1 MSWRKPLIRP
11 VARYRE
17 TGQTAIGKRD
27 RQPTGSGT
35 GGYRESGQLWPA
47 KPAKQKAVAET
58 NYLLITKYQ
67 PKTTRWRLLKRKELK
82 SPGGETRAD
91 TIPWEGRDELNL
103 AEFPIA
109 ILASRPDKTLK
120 TVQFEDRVWD
130 KGSQVYVPRRLTISA
145 SDRYGLPT
153 ALDDELVLGLIQLTR
168 EDEFQSRKVFF
179 SRYHLLK
186 ILGWRTEGK
195 NYARLETSLKR
206 WLGVTFYYQNAWWD
220 KSARAWVD
228 ENFHLLEQ
236 VSLYG
241 RNRRTAG
248 CDGKELALSMFVWNE
263 VVFRSFQAGYLKQI
277 DLALFRRL
285 KSPVAKR
292 LYRLLDKRFYH
303 RVVWHFDLRELACE
317 HVGLSRGYDIGQL
330 KRKLRPA
337 IGELVEVGYLE
348 PMADQNRF
356 ARRGDGQWQVV
367 LARGKMRPMVA
378 AAADFDVE
386 GKSLLVDHGVRPAT
400 AEKLACQFPAD
411 EIRRRIAIL
420 DWLQTSPG
428 NHPPRNP
435 AGYLVQSLRDGYDPP
450 QGFLPASSPGGSIG
464 GSAGKEKQASSRLDR
479 FLRTLAPTVRERLET
494 AALKEADPTLS
505 TAYQKAVDQ
514 SSPLLAQVYRKLIV
528 ERYVDGRLAKNKQ
541 RKRGKPHLSLRPSR

>member
-1 MSWRKPLIRP
+1 M
-11 VARYRE
+11 
-17 TGQTAIGKRD
+17 
-27 RQPTGSGT
+27 
-35 GGYRESGQLWPA
+35 
-47 KPAKQKAVAET
+47 
-58 NYLLITKYQ
+58 
-67 PKTTRWRLLKRKELK
+67 KRKGTE
-82 SPGGETRAD
+82 STRDDKRPD

-109 ILASRPDKTLK
+109 ILASRPDKNLK

-179 SRYHLLK
+179 SRYRLLK

-195 NYARLETSLKR
+195 NYARLETALKR

-248 CDGKELALSMFVWNE
+248 CDVKELALSMFVWNE

-303 RVVWHFDLRELACE
+303 KAVWQFDLRELACE
-317 HVGLSRGYDIGQL
+317 HVGLSRSYDIGQL

-337 IGELVEVGYLE
+337 IGELIEAGYLE
-348 PMADQNRF
+348 PMEDQDRF
-356 ARRGDGQWQVV
+356 ARRGDGQWQIV
-367 LARGKMRPMVA
+367 LTRGKARPMVA
-378 AAADFDVE
+378 ATDNFDPE
-386 GKSLLVDHGVRPAT
+386 GKRLLMNRGVRPVT
-400 AEKLACQFPAD
+400 AEKLAGRFPAD
-411 EIRRRIAIL
+411 EIRRRIAML
-420 DWLQTSPG
+420 DWLQSGPG
-428 NHPPRNP
+428 NHPPKNP

-450 QGFLPASSPGGSIG
+450 PGFVAASSSNVFATDSTGR
-464 GSAGKEKQASSRLDR
+464 EKQESSRLDR
-479 FLRTLAPTVRERLET
+479 FLHTLTPTARERLER
-494 AALKEADPTLS
+494 AALKQSDPALS
-505 TAYQKAVDQ
+505 AAYQKALGE
-514 SSPLLAQVYRKLIV
+514 SSPLLAQVYQRLIL
-528 ERYVDGRLAKNKQ
+528 ERYVAGRLPKNEQ
-541 RKRGKPHLSLRPSR
+541 RKRSTEQPSLRRSR